1 MSIKVFAKK
10 LFFFLMCLFLVPIFA
25 ACGNNKK
32 NDESNKSNVGN
43 SSVENKTETKKANLS
58 LVGEW
63 KSADEKV
70 PSHEATIT
78 KNKIV
83 IRWVNHKDNI
93 EALTKELEREG
104 KKYKVDIVEALSEE
118 ELKQKMTYWVGTYK
132 EPENSEDEYAWTS
145 SADKDAMK
153 NSSMSAKNED
163 SKEFKYSDDVLSYKI
178 TVPGTSTI
186 KEIKLKKA

>member
-10 LFFFLMCLFLVPIFA
+10 LFFFLMCLFLIPIFA
-25 ACGNNKK
+25 ACGSNK
-32 NDESNKSNVGN
+32 NDESNKSDVGN
-43 SSVENKTETKKANLS
+43 SSIENKTETKKENLS

-63 KSADEKV
+63 KSVDEKD
-70 PSHEATIT
+70 SSQEATIT
-78 KNKIV
+78 KDKIV

-153 NSSMSAKNED
+153 DSMYVVNEE